1 MARTKSKKSGV
12 GSVIYA
18 FFLILF
24 VVAAGYLILWFW
36 GKLWV
41 YATEYEGSQSKP
53 VIEAYMDRLRE
64 NLWDDSIAETVSSM
78 PHEFQ
83 TDEECGEVI
92 RDLLRD
98 QLSYSR
104 APGGDS
110 KTEIYNLLCGKNL
123 FGKVTLVQDL
133 SRADELEFAEE
144 YGLYPWKVYKEE
156 FYFDGLYTATQV
168 TVPSDYKVFLNGHE
182 LGEEYLVETGIPY
195 DVLADYYSEFPSLP
209 TKVTYRAERI
219 IGRLEPE
226 IYNAAGELVTIDPQ
240 RDDSQFIPP
249 VDDATKQRLTD
260 FAWAFADKYLAFSTG
275 ASDMTYL
282 LNQLKPY
289 VVAGSDL
296 DSRLKGAVEGYVG
309 YQHNS
314 QYRFGSAW
322 LNDAMSLGN
331 GNYVIYI
338 GATAS
343 SHQPQGYVDVE
354 RNMKV
359 LVVDSNTGFH
369 ALSVEDYEPGGN

>member
-1 MARTKSKKSGV
+1 MAKARKKRSGV
-12 GSVIYA
+12 GSAIYA
-18 FFLILF
+18 FFMILF
-24 VVAAGYLILWFW
+24 VVAVGYGIFWVW

-41 YATEYEGSQSKP
+41 YATEYEGSQSRP

-92 RDLLRD
+92 RELLRD
-98 QLSYSR
+98 NLSYTR
-104 APGGDS
+104 AAGGDS
-110 KTEIYNLLCGKNL
+110 ETEVYNLLCGKNL
-123 FGKVTLVQDL
+123 FGKVTLVQDK

-156 FYFDGLYTATQV
+156 FYFDGLYTGAQI
-168 TVPSDYKVFLNGHE
+168 TVPSEYTVSINGHE

-195 DVLADYYSEFPSLP
+195 DVLAEYYQEFPNLP
-209 TKVTYRAERI
+209 TKVTYRVDQI
-219 IGRLEPE
+219 IGHVDPE
-226 IYNAAGELVTIDPQ
+226 IFDADGNPVTIDPE

-249 VDDATKQRLTD
+249 VDEATLQSLTD
-260 FAWAFADKYLAFSTG
+260 FAWAFSDRYLAFSTG
-275 ASDMTYL
+275 ASDMSYL
-282 LNQLKPY
+282 FNELKPY

-296 DSRLKGAVEGYVG
+296 ESRMKGAVEGYVG

-314 QYRFGSAW
+314 QYQFGGAW
-322 LNDAMSLGN
+322 LNDTMNLGN
-331 GNYVIYI
+331 GNYVLYI

-343 SHQPQGYVDVE
+343 SHQPQGYVNVE
-354 RNMKV
+354 RYMKV
-359 LVVDSNTGFH
+359 LVVDSNTGIR
-369 ALSVEDYEPGGN
+369 ALSVEDYEPGE